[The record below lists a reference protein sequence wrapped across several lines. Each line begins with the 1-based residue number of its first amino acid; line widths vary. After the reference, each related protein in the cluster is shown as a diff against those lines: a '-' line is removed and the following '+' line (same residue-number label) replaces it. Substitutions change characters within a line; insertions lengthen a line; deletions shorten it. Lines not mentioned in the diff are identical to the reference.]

1 MCDVCEVHEQKTFGS
16 LLWPFYEVAYKR
28 LTEKFRLTSGVIGFI
43 YIFSV
48 LKKKT
53 DLVDQE

>member
-1 MCDVCEVHEQKTFGS
+1 MTCVKYMKKTFGS